1 MKKMLHLE
9 VGNKH
14 KMLGY
19 QWLILISTIITVI
32 LQIPA
37 FENLRIINYFMWPVT
52 GILVMV
58 SQKGIIGKTT
68 IGLFYVFLEIWLFLL
83 CALCTMIT
91 GKSYLECGVLKILIL
106 PLFMYWIGIQVND
119 SVFLKKIFKGYIVAA
134 IVLATYIYVVYIP
147 SFSTWSVN
155 EVYLYGSKN
164 SAAQI
169 FSSAALLALYNETK
183 KKSENVLKLL
193 ATGYLILVTALLQ
206 CRTAML
212 GTLAAV
218 IFIEIVVKKK
228 RLRTMFGVI
237 LGTTVL
243 LRNEKVQSFVQ
254 QAFLIRQ
261 YTGRSL
267 NDFSSGRLMLY
278 KVAIDKFSL
287 SPWIGIGDYYVDDFF
302 INALVEIGI
311 LGGGVVV
318 GFWIFVAL
326 RSLRLTIKNN
336 DEIQKILGAMTVYY
350 FVTSLMEAFPPFGPG
365 SCSFIFWLL
374 QGYCDGMNQK
384 NILDRR
390 AV

>member
-1 MKKMLHLE
+1 MLHLE

-134 IVLATYIYVVYIP
+134 IVLATYICVVYIP

-326 RSLRLTIKNN
+326 RNLRLTIKNN

-365 SCSFIFWLL
+365 SCSFVFWLL

>member
-1 MKKMLHLE
+1 MLHLE

-91 GKSYLECGVLKILIL
+91 GKSYLECGALKILIL
-106 PLFMYWIGIQVND
+106 PLFMYWIGIQIND

-134 IVLATYIYVVYIP
+134 IVLATYICVVYIP

-318 GFWIFVAL
+318 GFWIFVTL
-326 RSLRLTIKNN
+326 RNLRLTIKNN

-365 SCSFIFWLL
+365 SCSFVFWLL

>member
-1 MKKMLHLE
+1 MLQLE

-52 GILVMV
+52 GILLMV

-68 IGLFYVFLEIWLFLL
+68 IGLFYVFLEIWIFLL

-106 PLFMYWIGIQVND
+106 PLFMYWIGIQIND
-119 SVFLKKIFKGYIVAA
+119 SFFLKKIFKGYIVAA
-134 IVLATYIYVVYIP
+134 IVLATYIYMIYIP

-183 KKSENVLKLL
+183 KKSENALKLL
-193 ATGYLILVTALLQ
+193 AAGYLILVTALLQ

-228 RLRTMFGVI
+228 RLKTMFGAI

-267 NDFSSGRLMLY
+267 DDFSSGRLTLY
-278 KVAIDKFSL
+278 KVAIDKFSV

-302 INALVEIGI
+302 LNALVEIGI

-326 RSLRLTIKNN
+326 KNIRATIKKNE
-336 DEIQKILGAMTVYY
+336 EIQKILGAMTVYY

-365 SCSFIFWLL
+365 SCSFVFWLL
-374 QGYCDGMNQK
+374 QGYCDGLNQK
-384 NILDRR
+384 NVLDRK
-390 AV
+390 AA

>member
-1 MKKMLHLE
+1 
-9 VGNKH
+9 
-14 KMLGY
+14 MLGY

-52 GILVMV
+52 GILLMV

-68 IGLFYVFLEIWLFLL
+68 IGLFYVFLEIWIFLL

-106 PLFMYWIGIQVND
+106 PLFMYWIGIQIND
-119 SVFLKKIFKGYIVAA
+119 SFFLKKIFKGYIVAA
-134 IVLATYIYVVYIP
+134 IVLATYIYMIYIP

-183 KKSENVLKLL
+183 KKSENALKLL
-193 ATGYLILVTALLQ
+193 AAGYLILVTALLQ

-228 RLRTMFGVI
+228 RLKTMFGAI

-267 NDFSSGRLMLY
+267 DDFSSGRLTLY
-278 KVAIDKFSL
+278 KVAIDKFSV

-302 INALVEIGI
+302 LNALVEIGI

-326 RSLRLTIKNN
+326 KNIRATIKKNE
-336 DEIQKILGAMTVYY
+336 EIQKILGAMTVYY

-365 SCSFIFWLL
+365 SCSFVFWLL
-374 QGYCDGMNQK
+374 QGYCDGLNQK
-384 NILDRR
+384 NVLDRK
-390 AV
+390 AA

>member
-1 MKKMLHLE
+1 MLHLE

-147 SFSTWSVN
+147 SFSTWNVN

>member
-1 MKKMLHLE
+1 MLHLE

>member
-1 MKKMLHLE
+1 
-9 VGNKH
+9 
-14 KMLGY
+14 MLGY

>member
-1 MKKMLHLE
+1 MLHLE

-134 IVLATYIYVVYIP
+134 IVLATYIYMVYIP

>member
-1 MKKMLHLE
+1 MLHLE
-9 VGNKH
+9 VENKH

-267 NDFSSGRLMLY
+267 DDFSSGRLMLY

-326 RSLRLTIKNN
+326 RDLRLTIKNN

-365 SCSFIFWLL
+365 SCSFVFWLL

>member
-1 MKKMLHLE
+1 MLHLE

-37 FENLRIINYFMWPVT
+37 FENVRIINYFMWPVT

-326 RSLRLTIKNN
+326 RNLRLTIKNN

-365 SCSFIFWLL
+365 SCSFVFWLL

>member
-1 MKKMLHLE
+1 MLHLE

-37 FENLRIINYFMWPVT
+37 FENLRIINYFMWSVT

-134 IVLATYIYVVYIP
+134 IVLATYICVVYIP

-326 RSLRLTIKNN
+326 RNLRLTIKNN

-350 FVTSLMEAFPPFGPG
+350 FVTSFMEAFPPFGPG
-365 SCSFIFWLL
+365 SCSFVFWLL

>member
-1 MKKMLHLE
+1 MLHLE

-169 FSSAALLALYNETK
+169 FSSAALLALYNETE

>member
-1 MKKMLHLE
+1 M
-9 VGNKH
+9 
-14 KMLGY
+14 
-19 QWLILISTIITVI
+19 
-32 LQIPA
+32 
-37 FENLRIINYFMWPVT
+37 
-52 GILVMV
+52 
-58 SQKGIIGKTT
+58 
-68 IGLFYVFLEIWLFLL
+68 
-83 CALCTMIT
+83 
-91 GKSYLECGVLKILIL
+91 
-106 PLFMYWIGIQVND
+106 
-119 SVFLKKIFKGYIVAA
+119 
-134 IVLATYIYVVYIP
+134 
-147 SFSTWSVN
+147 
-155 EVYLYGSKN
+155 
-164 SAAQI
+164 
-169 FSSAALLALYNETK
+169 
-183 KKSENVLKLL
+183 KLL

>member
-1 MKKMLHLE
+1 MLHLE

-267 NDFSSGRLMLY
+267 DDFSSGRLMLY

-326 RSLRLTIKNN
+326 RDLRLTIKNN

-365 SCSFIFWLL
+365 SCSFVFWLL

>member
-1 MKKMLHLE
+1 MLHLE

-134 IVLATYIYVVYIP
+134 IVLATYICVVYIP

>member
-1 MKKMLHLE
+1 MLHLE

-218 IFIEIVVKKK
+218 IFI
-228 RLRTMFGVI
+228 
-237 LGTTVL
+237 
-243 LRNEKVQSFVQ
+243 
-254 QAFLIRQ
+254 
-261 YTGRSL
+261 
-267 NDFSSGRLMLY
+267 
-278 KVAIDKFSL
+278 
-287 SPWIGIGDYYVDDFF
+287 
-302 INALVEIGI
+302 
-311 LGGGVVV
+311 
-318 GFWIFVAL
+318 
-326 RSLRLTIKNN
+326 
-336 DEIQKILGAMTVYY
+336 
-350 FVTSLMEAFPPFGPG
+350 
-365 SCSFIFWLL
+365 
-374 QGYCDGMNQK
+374 
-384 NILDRR
+384 
-390 AV
+390 

>member
-1 MKKMLHLE
+1 MLHLE

-134 IVLATYIYVVYIP
+134 IVLATYIYMVYIP

-155 EVYLYGSKN
+155 EVYLYGLKN

>member
-1 MKKMLHLE
+1 MLHLE
-9 VGNKH
+9 VGSKH
-14 KMLGY
+14 KILGY

-91 GKSYLECGVLKILIL
+91 GKSYLECGVLRILIL
-106 PLFMYWIGIQVND
+106 PLFMYWIGIQIND
-119 SVFLKKIFKGYIVAA
+119 SFFLKKIFKGYIVAA
-134 IVLATYIYVVYIP
+134 VVLAIYIYMIYIP

-183 KKSENVLKLL
+183 KKSENALKLL
-193 ATGYLILVTALLQ
+193 AAGYLILVTALLQ

-212 GTLAAV
+212 GILAAV

-228 RLRTMFGVI
+228 RLKTMFGAI

-243 LRNEKVQSFVQ
+243 LRNEKVQSFIQ

-287 SPWIGIGDYYVDDFF
+287 SPWIGVGDYYVDDFF
-302 INALVEIGI
+302 LNALVEIGL

-326 RSLRLTIKNN
+326 RNLRVTIKKNN
-336 DEIQKILGAMTVYY
+336 EIQKILGAMTVYY

-365 SCSFIFWLL
+365 SCSFVFWLL
-374 QGYCDGMNQK
+374 QGYCDGLNQK
-384 NILDRR
+384 NVLDRK
-390 AV
+390 AA

>member
-1 MKKMLHLE
+1 MLHLE

-14 KMLGY
+14 KILGY

-106 PLFMYWIGIQVND
+106 PLFMYWIGIQIND
-119 SVFLKKIFKGYIVAA
+119 SFFLKKIFKGYIVAA
-134 IVLATYIYVVYIP
+134 IVLAIYIYMIYIP
-147 SFSTWSVN
+147 SFSTWSAN

-183 KKSENVLKLL
+183 KISENALKLL
-193 ATGYLILVTALLQ
+193 AAGYLILVTALLQ

-228 RLRTMFGVI
+228 RLKTMFGAI

-302 INALVEIGI
+302 LNALVEIGI

-326 RSLRLTIKNN
+326 RNLRVTIKKN

-365 SCSFIFWLL
+365 SCSFVFWLL
-374 QGYCDGMNQK
+374 QGYCDGLNQK
-384 NILDRR
+384 NVLDRK
-390 AV
+390 AA

>member
-1 MKKMLHLE
+1 MLHLE

-267 NDFSSGRLMLY
+267 DDFSSGRLMLY

-326 RSLRLTIKNN
+326 RNLRLTIKNN

-365 SCSFIFWLL
+365 SCSFVFWLL

>member
-1 MKKMLHLE
+1 MFQLE

-52 GILVMV
+52 GILLMV

-68 IGLFYVFLEIWLFLL
+68 IGLFYVFLEIWIFLL

-106 PLFMYWIGIQVND
+106 PLFMYWIGIQIND
-119 SVFLKKIFKGYIVAA
+119 SFFLKKIFKGYIVAA
-134 IVLATYIYVVYIP
+134 IVLATYIYMIYIP

-183 KKSENVLKLL
+183 KKSENALKLL
-193 ATGYLILVTALLQ
+193 AAGYLILVTALLQ

-228 RLRTMFGVI
+228 RLKTMFGAI

-267 NDFSSGRLMLY
+267 DDFSSGRLTLY
-278 KVAIDKFSL
+278 KVAIDKFSV

-302 INALVEIGI
+302 LNALVEIGI

-326 RSLRLTIKNN
+326 KNIRATIKKNE
-336 DEIQKILGAMTVYY
+336 EIQKILGAMTVYY

-365 SCSFIFWLL
+365 SCSFVFWLL
-374 QGYCDGMNQK
+374 QGYCDGLNQK
-384 NILDRR
+384 NVLDRK
-390 AV
+390 AA